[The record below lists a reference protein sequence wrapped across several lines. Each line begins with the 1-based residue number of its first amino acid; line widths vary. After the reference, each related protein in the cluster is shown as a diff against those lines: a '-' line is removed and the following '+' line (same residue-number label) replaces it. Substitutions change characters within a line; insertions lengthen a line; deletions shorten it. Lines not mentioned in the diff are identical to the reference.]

1 MEMKMKIKLFIISI
15 FIFSNLQAQYQNVLI
30 ADYGS
35 MNEPSIYI
43 NPKNPL
49 EIMGGANIDNYFY
62 SEDGG
67 YTWQVNVLESP
78 SYGVWGDPM
87 IITDTT
93 GNFYFFHL
101 SNPSVGNWIDRIV
114 CQKYNKL
121 NGTWNDGSFM
131 GLNGSKAQDKHWA
144 IVDQNTNAIYVTWTQ
159 FDDYGSGDP
168 FCQSNI
174 MFSKSTDEGLS
185 WSSSKK
191 INLEAGDCI
200 DSDNTVEGAVPAV
213 GPNGEIYVAW
223 SGPGGIVFNKSI
235 DAGETWLSN
244 EIFVCE
250 QGGGWDLEIPG
261 ISRSNGLP
269 VTVCDLSNGP
279 NRGTIYVNYT
289 DQINGSND
297 TDVWLVKS
305 TDGGETWSVPVR
317 VNDDPPGKHQ
327 FFTWMAIDQSNGYLY
342 FVFYDRRNYSN
353 NQTDVYLAVSPDG
366 GAGFSNFVISESPFS
381 PYSGVFFGDY
391 NNISVVNNMVRPI
404 WTRND
409 SGDLSIYTAIIDMS
423 VGIQEKDPTPASI
436 EQNYPNPFIESTVFS
451 YKITRSGKVKLS
463 VINQMG
469 EEIIV
474 LKDEFLVR
482 GKYTYSFDTS
492 EYHLSPGVYYFNL
505 LSNNKSFKRK
515 MVIANH

>member
-1 MEMKMKIKLFIISI
+1 MKNTLLI
-15 FIFSNLQAQYQNVLI
+15 FSLLIFSNINAQYQNVRI
-30 ADYGS
+30 GDIGD

-49 EIMGGANIDNYFY
+49 EVMGGTNIDNYFY

-67 YTWQVNVLESP
+67 YSWLVGQLQSP

-101 SNPSVGNWIDRIV
+101 SNPPAGNWIDRIV

-121 NGTWNDGSFM
+121 TGSWNDGSYM
-131 GLNGSKAQDKHWA
+131 GLNGNKAQDKHWA

-159 FDDYGSGDP
+159 FDAYGSPDE

-174 MFSKSTDEGLS
+174 MFSKSTDEGIS
-185 WSSSKK
+185 WSQAKQ
-191 INLEAGDCI
+191 INHQPGDCV

-223 SGPGGIVFNKSI
+223 SGPSGIVFNKSL
-235 DAGETWLSN
+235 DAGETWLEN
-244 EIFVCE
+244 EIFVCD
-250 QGGGWDLEIPG
+250 QGGGWDMAIPG
-261 ISRSNGLP
+261 IYRSNGLP

-279 NRGTIYVNYT
+279 NRGTIYINYT
-289 DQINGSND
+289 DQINGEND

-305 TDGGETWSVPVR
+305 TDGGETWTVPVR
-317 VNDDPPGKHQ
+317 VNNDPPGKQQ
-327 FFTWMAIDQSNGYLY
+327 FLTWLAVDQSNGHLY
-342 FVFYDRRNYSN
+342 FVFYDRRNYNN
-353 NQTDVYLAVSPDG
+353 NQTDVFLAVSPDG
-366 GAGFSNFVISESPFS
+366 GQTFNNFVISESPFN

-404 WTRND
+404 WTRNE

-423 VGIQEKDPTPASI
+423 VGIPEKDMTPNSI
-436 EQNYPNPFIESTVFS
+436 EQNYPNPFRESTVFS
-451 YKITRSGKVKLS
+451 FKITQAGNVKLS
-463 VINQMG
+463 VIDQLG
-469 EEIIV
+469 KEIIQ
-474 LKDEFLVR
+474 LKNEYMVR
-482 GKYTYSFDTS
+482 GKYTFSFDTS
-492 EYHLSPGVYYFNL
+492 NYHLSPGVYYFNL
-505 LSNNKSFKRK
+505 LSDNKSFKRK
-515 MVIANH
+515 MVIANN